1 MNNNYQPEHPKKSF
15 FSFLNKDLLE
25 VLSFLNKDLM
35 EVHKEGGGEIIFGA
49 NLTFLLEGLI
59 MGLGALGEIL

>member
-15 FSFLNKDLLE
+15 FYSFLNKDLLE

-35 EVHKEGGGEIIFGA
+35 EVHKEGEVA
-49 NLTFLLEGLI
+49 EKQYLEQT
-59 MGLGALGEIL
+59 